1 MNFIGRRPN
10 EILSSEDYFW
20 TEWTVAYTQAAKEGG
35 WKLAFVTRDYG
46 ETTKTIVTPIGKM
59 LYREACHRVVYGQ
72 QPHHVAAR
80 KLLKDSPKWPGIVL
94 DALGY
99 RLQHDAPRSEL

>member
-10 EILSSEDYFW
+10 EILSSEDYFYMKW
-20 TEWTVAYTQAAKEGG
+20 TFAYMQAAKEEG
-35 WKLAFVTRDYG
+35 WVLAFVARDHG
-46 ETTKTIVTPIGKM
+46 QAVKTTVAPIGKM
-59 LYREACHRVVYGQ
+59 PYREACHRVVYGQ

-80 KLLKDSPKWPGIVL
+80 KLLKDSPEWPGIVL

-99 RLQHDAPRSEL
+99 RLQHDAPKE

>member
-20 TEWTVAYTQAAKEGG
+20 TEWTVAYTQAAKEEG
-35 WKLAFVTRDYG
+35 WVLAFVTQDYG
-46 ETTKTIVTPIGKM
+46 RAVKATVAPVGGV
-59 LYREACHRVVYGQ
+59 LHREACYRVVFGQ

-80 KLLKDSPKWPGIVL
+80 KLLKDSPEWPSIVRN
-94 DALGY
+94 ALGY
-99 RLQHDAPRSEL
+99 RLQHDAPKE